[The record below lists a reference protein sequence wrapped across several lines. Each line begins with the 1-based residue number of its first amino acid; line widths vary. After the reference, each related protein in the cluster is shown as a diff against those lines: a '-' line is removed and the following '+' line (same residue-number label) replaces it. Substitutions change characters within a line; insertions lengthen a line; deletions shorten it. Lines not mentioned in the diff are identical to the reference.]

1 MEKLKSNSIQTLK
14 RLKDLEVYKDRQ
26 YYPTE
31 MIGWLSEFDPTSY
44 VLTEDDIDLSEA
56 IPNIPILSEL
66 TYLLT
71 KRGLSNLYVI
81 TYGDSDITCH
91 LIVSNDSNELMKL
104 KKLYPKFKVGQF
116 VTVKCTGKVY
126 KGRINKIF
134 EKGVK
139 FMNTDET
146 STRVSIIIDNNPK
159 HMAVVSSHDVLI

>member
-14 RLKDLEVYKDRQ
+14 RLKDLKVYRDRQ
-26 YYPTE
+26 YYPKE
-31 MIGWLSEFDPTSY
+31 MIGWLSEFEPTSY
-44 VLTEDDIDLSEA
+44 VLTEDDIDFSEVIST
-56 IPNIPILSEL
+56 IPVLSEL

-71 KRGLSNLYVI
+71 KCELSDVYVI

-91 LIVSNDSNELMKL
+91 LIVSNDSNELIKL
-104 KKLYPKFKVGQF
+104 KKLYPRFKVGQI
-116 VTVKCTGKVY
+116 VTVKCTGKVH

-134 EKGVK
+134 GKGEK

-146 STRVSIIIDNNPK
+146 STRVSIMIDNDPK